1 MYTSLLP
8 KRSVC
13 GNFNSSTIA
22 GTSTETGAV
31 ATTSI
36 GRTAPYAFSSI
47 KICTF
52 CNSNS
57 PLYLNLQHAK
67 VYHVAPFFFSYMGQ
81 IGYVTY
87 SVVHL
92 LHHSK
97 QTTQTIKREI

>member
-22 GTSTETGAV
+22 GTSAATGAE
-31 ATTSI
+31 ATTSM

-47 KICTF
+47 KICTVCM
-52 CNSNS
+52 CNF

-67 VYHVAPFFFSYMGQ
+67 VYHVRLFLFSFMGQ
-81 IGYVTY
+81 IGYTSY
-87 SVVHL
+87 NLKILLRHSMQNHL
-92 LHHSK
+92 
-97 QTTQTIKREI
+97 T

>member
-22 GTSTETGAV
+22 GTSAATGAA
-31 ATTSI
+31 ATTSM

-47 KICTF
+47 KICTVCI
-52 CNSNS
+52 CNF

-67 VYHVAPFFFSYMGQ
+67 VYHVRLFLFSFMGQ
-81 IGYVTY
+81 IGYTIPVKDFVGPFNANH
-87 SVVHL
+87 SVC
-92 LHHSK
+92 
-97 QTTQTIKREI
+97 QM

>member
-8 KRSVC
+8 RRSIC

-47 KICTF
+47 EICTV

-67 VYHVAPFFFSYMGQ
+67 VYHVVSFLFSFMGQ
-81 IGYVTY
+81 IGYLSYNFGIFSPYNANHTN
-87 SVVHL
+87 HL
-92 LHHSK
+92 
-97 QTTQTIKREI
+97 